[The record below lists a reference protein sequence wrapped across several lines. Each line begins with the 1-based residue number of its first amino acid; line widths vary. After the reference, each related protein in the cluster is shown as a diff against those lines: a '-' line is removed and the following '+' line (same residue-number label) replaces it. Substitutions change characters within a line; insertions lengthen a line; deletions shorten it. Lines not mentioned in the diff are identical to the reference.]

1 MQLSWQQV
9 AQMHGALEV
18 VGKWQKPK
26 GKKKMG
32 KVFSSW
38 RRYMK
43 VKKLQPTGSR
53 SSSSHRKF
61 CFNSTKAKKKER
73 FINKINDYV
82 ISRNASDYTNSKK

>member
-1 MQLSWQQV
+1 MTTGGTNARSLGSCWQ
-9 AQMHGALEV
+9 MT
-18 VGKWQKPK
+18 KTKRK
-26 GKKKMG
+26 KKKMG

-43 VKKLQPTGSR
+43 VKKLQPTRSR

>member
-1 MQLSWQQV
+1 
-9 AQMHGALEV
+9 
-18 VGKWQKPK
+18 
-26 GKKKMG
+26 MG

-38 RRYMK
+38 RRYIK
-43 VKKLQPTGSR
+43 VKKLQPTVSR
-53 SSSSHRKF
+53 SSSSHSKF

>member
-1 MQLSWQQV
+1 
-9 AQMHGALEV
+9 
-18 VGKWQKPK
+18 
-26 GKKKMG
+26 MG

>member
-1 MQLSWQQV
+1 
-9 AQMHGALEV
+9 
-18 VGKWQKPK
+18 
-26 GKKKMG
+26 MG

-73 FINKINDYV
+73 FINKINDYALIELTTYRRV
-82 ISRNASDYTNSKK
+82 KDAIRRHRQRMGYGDTQ